1 MDRVKRFYAL
11 DSFRGVCALA
21 VVVYHLHIVGSI
33 TEWAFFSN
41 ADLFVEFFFVL
52 SGFVITHA
60 YGLER
65 HLDFR
70 KFFILRTFRLVPLHV
85 FLLGTFIIFEFL
97 KLLASRKGF
106 VFNKEPFTGMYSP
119 SQILPNLFLIQ
130 AWTPLTENLSFNY
143 PSWSI
148 SIEYYMYILFA
159 GVSFFCFNRR
169 HLVWIVISTC
179 AFLLIYNHS
188 GILTEFAYK
197 GLSCFFAGAMSY
209 SIFERVRRSFQP
221 TFATASL
228 LEIVALVMIVM
239 TLNSDLNQKAIIS
252 SILFCCVIMLFA
264 FDAGVISRLLQ
275 TNAFTFLGRLSY
287 SIYLTHIIV
296 LSLLILMFLVLEKKT
311 GLALAPMIGDIRY
324 IDSGN
329 GILNNLLVALVLLSV
344 VAVSYFTYSFI
355 EVNGQ
360 KVGRYLINAKQ
371 KKIPAPT

>member
-33 TEWAFFSN
+33 TELTFFSN

-60 YGLER
+60 YGSER

-85 FLLGTFIIFEFL
+85 FLLGAFIIFEFL

-119 SQILPNLFLIQ
+119 SQIVPNLLLVQ

-169 HLVWIVISTC
+169 HLVWIVISTG
-179 AFLLIYNHS
+179 AFLLLYYNS
-188 GILTEFAYK
+188 GVLTAFAYK
-197 GLSCFFAGAMSY
+197 GLSCFFAGALSY
-209 SIFERVRRSFQP
+209 SIFEKIRRSVQP
-221 TFATASL
+221 NFAIASL
-228 LEIVALVMIVM
+228 LEVVALVMIVM
-239 TLNSDLNQKAIIS
+239 TLNSDLTQKAIIAS
-252 SILFCCVIMLFA
+252 VLFCCVITLFA

-275 TNAFTFLGRLSY
+275 TTVFTFLGRLSY

-311 GLALAPMIGDIRY
+311 GLALAPMVGDVRY

-329 GILNNLLVALVLLSV
+329 SILNNLLVALVLLSV
-344 VAVSYFTYSFI
+344 VAISYFTYSII

-371 KKIPAPT
+371 KKLPAAT